1 MARGWCSMHYSRW
14 REHGDVNW
22 EPPTPRLCSIEG
34 CARPHMARG
43 YCQFHWARWHKHGDP
58 LYVRPKRL
66 CKLDGCNEPHAML
79 GYCAQHGRRW
89 KRYGDPFHIGKYGS
103 KRGATL
109 TERFWSKINQM
120 GPIPKA
126 HPELGP
132 CWEWLGGT
140 SDGYS
145 TIRIK
150 DKKQVAAHKVA
161 WETNQ
166 GSSP

>member
-1 MARGWCSMHYSRW
+1 
-14 REHGDVNW
+14 
-22 EPPTPRLCSIEG
+22 
-34 CARPHMARG
+34 
-43 YCQFHWARWHKHGDP
+43 
-58 LYVRPKRL
+58 
-66 CKLDGCNEPHAML
+66 ML